1 MLEALPS
8 WMAKPIFWT
17 RKWWDRDSPINW
29 NSVLPNWFTR
39 SFDFML
45 QAPMVST
52 ANDLNLPNRKCLC
65 LKSISRYLFI
75 IFVYWSHTLIYI
87 RYNII
92 PKFLSRRGTHL
103 LGDEKLKDS
112 RVFDP
117 NWSMKV
123 KYPQMGIPFNSKHFW
138 STPLGKSESSIMILF
153 LSCEY
158 PMHGREMY
166 LSHNITSFT
175 SQSL

>member
-52 ANDLNLPNRKCLC
+52 ANDLNLPNRKCLS

-75 IFVYWSHTLIYI
+75 MFVYWSHTLIYI

-112 RVFDP
+112 SIRPKLKHESKISSNGDSFQLKALLVYPIRKIRELHYYSLSQLWIPYAWTWNVF
-117 NWSMKV
+117 V
-123 KYPQMGIPFNSKHFW
+123 
-138 STPLGKSESSIMILF
+138 T
-153 LSCEY
+153 
-158 PMHGREMY
+158 
-166 LSHNITSFT
+166 
-175 SQSL
+175 